1 MELSR
6 TTLGLWS
13 GEVSELL
20 EPLYDLLQKYVL
32 MPGKVH
38 TDDIPVPVQ
47 APGRSK
53 TRTGRLWVYVRDDR
67 NAGSVMPPA
76 VWFAHSPDR
85 KGINPQQH
93 QAGYSGILKTDA
105 YGGYNVLYEN
115 GRMRGEK
122 STTFMSEH

>member
-76 VWFAHSPDR
+76 VWFAH
-85 KGINPQQH
+85 
-93 QAGYSGILKTDA
+93 
-105 YGGYNVLYEN
+105 
-115 GRMRGEK
+115 
-122 STTFMSEH
+122 